1 MVGVEWNN
9 YMYMYFQVMIYR
21 FVTRN
26 SVEERVCEVRVGGA
40 SNTCMYMYAP
50 RASAIVLFLVT

>member
-1 MVGVEWNN
+1 MVGAERNN

-40 SNTCMYMYAP
+40 STTCTCKCMHQEH
-50 RASAIVLFLVT
+50 RELFYF